1 MTNQNVK
8 ITLGIQASRLPSPA
22 GEANGGQVAFQNLF
36 FMLNINFETLPRPLV
51 LAAGV
56 AGGKGK
62 FPF

>member
-1 MTNQNVK
+1 MLK
-8 ITLGIQASRLPSPA
+8 
-22 GEANGGQVAFQNLF
+22 LF
-36 FMLNINFETLPRPLV
+36 LTVGSSGFSISKPIFTLNISFETLPRPLV